1 MIFTIQEICQRLH
14 CSKPKAVTLLGKLEE
29 QHLIQRT
36 RPEKDGPYHIVVKAF
51 QHGVTKLDLPSSK
64 NMTWAS
70 KEILPEQVKKFDLNN
85 TDNNKTDKNKTEKI
99 TLLEGEIKKNIE
111 YDSLLSA
118 YPKDKVDSVV
128 EVMVQTLASSA
139 ATISLGGI
147 PVAAEIVKEKLR
159 SVTGCK
165 VDYLF
170 DNLES
175 YQEPILSYRAFYL
188 ARLCDPAGVVEEYYE
203 RRHRLDSQ
211 SIDYVN
217 FQGEDDAPA
226 EYSAALLQAFLK
238 DAPAWD
244 GFSQEPYEAAACP
257 NGFM

>member
-1 MIFTIQEICQRLH
+1 MIFTIQEIRERFNCGNE
-14 CSKPKAVTLLGKLEE
+14 KATALLRSLVQAG
-29 QHLIQRT
+29 LIHRT
-36 RPEKDGPYHIVVKAF
+36 RPKKDGPYHITIKAF
-51 QHGVTKLDLPSSK
+51 QLESGKTELPSTEKPLCRIRKTGCAESGK
-64 NMTWAS
+64 TG
-70 KEILPEQVKKFDLNN
+70 LNN

-147 PVAAEIVKEKLR
+147 PVDAEIVKEKLR

-175 YQEPILSYRAFYL
+175 YQEPIRSYRAFYL

-244 GFSQEPYEAAACP
+244 GFSQEPYEAATSP
-257 NGFM
+257 SGFM